1 MYAAKSEPRPLF
13 PGYIFGSFP
22 LELFSKVGNAYGV
35 RKVVRFGATLAV
47 VPEDVIAEISERM
60 QRGHAAAARAKF
72 KHGDKVLVTDGPW
85 RNLVGVFDCE
95 SSRERVRI
103 LLDTVGFANG
113 SGWKTEMHGNFMRL
127 QLGRAEIMLV

>member
-1 MYAAKSEPRPLF
+1 MYAAKPEPRPLF

-35 RKVVRFGATLAV
+35 RKVVRFGATLAI
-47 VPEDVIAEISERM
+47 VPRDVIAEISERM
-60 QRGHAAAARAKF
+60 TIAPVPAKF
-72 KHGDKVLVTDGPW
+72 KSGDKVMVTDGPW

-103 LLDTVGFANG
+103 LLDTVGFANQGLRSAQTMG
-113 SGWKTEMHGNFMRL
+113 SFMKL
-127 QLGRAEIMLV
+127 TLGRQDIMLV